1 MFLKRG
7 GGIFLSGKILETLF
21 VFFSWRMFCFWREH
35 LWSASWKRWNIGCF
49 VLLNW
54 FLYGMPF
61 WIAHTDLTPL
71 VVFVNCSKI
80 SDVCLMNAWKV
91 LSYRKPSALSDKV
104 STRSWYVLR
113 WCPTAGLTNGC
124 MISEPWSKKKRAW
137 RHDSQGLPLGVTHAC
152 CASCH
157 SLRFL
162 WPNCVW
168 SLWSE
173 SESESDVSKTNTFA
187 WQERSTTH
195 DCGRK
200 AWGCD
205 SHAAIMIW
213 WSIFPS
219 QAN

>member
-1 MFLKRG
+1 ML
-7 GGIFLSGKILETLF
+7 TC
-21 VFFSWRMFCFWREH
+21 WMN
-35 LWSASWKRWNIGCF
+35 APF

-91 LSYRKPSALSDKV
+91 LSYRKPSALWDKV

-173 SESESDVSKTNTFA
+173 SESESENSFVWMTPCAELFGCR
-187 WQERSTTH
+187 ERT
-195 DCGRK
+195 K
-200 AWGCD
+200 
-205 SHAAIMIW
+205 MLLNYQIW
-213 WSIFPS
+213 YTYDQHIYIYIYEQPTKLVDD
-219 QAN
+219 